1 MVEVKNIMN
10 MKINKTKICCLN
22 FDKEICDHL
31 RNQNFD
37 VYDGSLGKIVD
48 ISDRQSHEVQILPNY
63 DFPKNIQEYD
73 IFITDLMNEETIIY
87 KSEEHTKA
95 TITCENGGYFI
106 SKYPETIFNPIPFGC
121 HCLYYSIIN
130 NSRPIINIIF
140 QAPKKTVK
148 YTFKDITQNNIPDQ
162 FSETNYSLT
171 EYFADKVSY
180 GQEIKICENNY
191 AKTLFAGFEDEIEYN
206 QTFRP
211 IKNRCI
217 DVEEKFFPLLLS
229 KRDDIISY
237 FYISKYEIVF
247 MLPQLKSKKQLLD
260 ILFKDVLYRDF
271 SEYFPFVEAC
281 SWKNNS
287 QYYLPYHKSL
297 LEKKEEIKHKY
308 EIEIQKIDNK
318 IKENNEKHNFL
329 HDILTETG
337 DALVQAVITYLSWLG
352 FENILDK
359 DKVSEKDILEE
370 DIQVDLGKNG
380 LLIIEVKGLYGTSKD
395 SECSQISK
403 VRYRRCEE
411 RGKFDVY
418 ALYVVNNERGKEP
431 IKRTIPPFNDNQ
443 IKDAE
448 HDKRGMLY
456 TWQLFN
462 LYFNIENGLITK
474 EEARRRILN
483 TGLIDF
489 TPNVVKLGK
498 PYKFYKN
505 NTVVCVELSNVQV
518 SKGDKL
524 AYEEYGRYYLLTI
537 REIQQDK
544 NVCDQVSNGKVGIEL
559 DREVPNIDMLYLVDY
574 KKQK

>member
-1 MVEVKNIMN
+1 MN
-10 MKINKTKICCLN
+10 TMNTKINKTKICCLN
-22 FDKEICDHL
+22 LDKEICDHL
-31 RNQNFD
+31 RTQDFD

-73 IFITDLMNEETIIY
+73 IFITDLMNEKTISYNPEDY
-87 KSEEHTKA
+87 KKSKV
-95 TITCENGGYFI
+95 TCENGGYFI
-106 SKYPETIFNPIPFGC
+106 SKYPETIFDPIPFGC
-121 HCLYYSIIN
+121 SCMYDSIKN

-148 YTFKDITQNNIPDQ
+148 YLFEDITQNNIPGQ

-171 EYFADKVSY
+171 EYFADKISY
-180 GQEIKICENNY
+180 GQEIKICENIY
-191 AKTLFAGFEDEIEYN
+191 AKTLFARFEDEIEYN

-211 IKNRCI
+211 VKNRYI
-217 DVEEKFFPLLLS
+217 DAEERFYPLLLS

-237 FYISKYEIVF
+237 FYISRCEIVF

-260 ILFKDVLYRDF
+260 ILFKEILYRDF

-287 QYYLPYHKSL
+287 QYYLPNQESL
-297 LEKKEEIKHKY
+297 QEKKDVIKHKY
-308 EIEIQKIDNK
+308 QNEIQKIDNE
-318 IKENNEKHNFL
+318 IKENNEKHKFL
-329 HDILTETG
+329 HDILTESG
-337 DALVQAVITYLSWLG
+337 DALVQSIITYLRWLG
-352 FENILDK
+352 FEKILDK
-359 DKVSEKDILEE
+359 DKVSENDILEE
-370 DIQVDLGKNG
+370 DIQVDLGEKG
-380 LLIIEVKGLYGTSKD
+380 LLIIEVKGIHGTSKD

-411 RGKFDVY
+411 RGKFDVH
-418 ALYVVNNERGKEP
+418 ALYIVNNERGKEP
-431 IKRTIPPFNDNQ
+431 IKRTIPPFNNNQ

-474 EEARRRILN
+474 EEARQRILN

-489 TPNVVKLGK
+489 NPNVVELGK
-498 PYKFYKN
+498 PYKYYKN
-505 NTVVCVELSNVQV
+505 NIVVCIELSNVQI

-537 REIQQDK
+537 RGIQQDN
-544 NVCDQVSNGKVGIEL
+544 NVCDQVSNGKVGIEF
-559 DREVPNIDMLYLVDY
+559 DREVPNIDMLYLVDS